1 MLPQFIYILEV
12 MVILNIDIGKS
23 EECPMVALRIEKER
37 HDKLLFY

>member
-12 MVILNIDIGKS
+12 MVILNSDIGKG
-23 EECPMVALRIEKER
+23 EESPVVTLRIEKER